1 VAADVR
7 VLSPSG
13 SLGYGIDADSLARAM
28 KMNPSVIGA
37 DAGSTDSGPYYLG
50 EGAMYHSRK
59 AMKRDIRLLVAAAQD
74 AKIPLIIGSAGNAGS
89 RPHVEWTLEIMHEV
103 LREDGHH
110 VRLAVIYA
118 DQERSYLKEAISA
131 GRVTPFPGAGELTT
145 GTVDRCSAVVAQM
158 GTGPYIEA
166 LENGAEVIVAG
177 RSCDS
182 AIFGS
187 VPIWKGRDRG
197 LALHMGKIIEC
208 GAMCAIPPTGRD
220 VIMGVVRDE
229 DFVIIAP
236 NPRRRVTPGSVAAH
250 MVYEVEH
257 PYLQEEPE
265 GTQDFSEVKME
276 VFEEAATRVWN
287 TRFRRRDRPTLR
299 FEGAERRG
307 YRSIVLGGIRD
318 PYLIDQ
324 IDSFIK
330 GCSEQVKE
338 LDGDEGGYE
347 LDWKVYG
354 RDAVMGS
361 MEPYRGCDLHE
372 VGVLAQVL
380 APAQERAHDI
390 AALLEARMIGFA
402 YEGART
408 RTANVAFPL
417 CPIVVDTGPVYRFS
431 ILHVVELSDERE
443 LVRLFPTEYLTV

>member
-1 VAADVR
+1 
-7 VLSPSG
+7 
-13 SLGYGIDADSLARAM
+13 
-28 KMNPSVIGA
+28 
-37 DAGSTDSGPYYLG
+37 
-50 EGAMYHSRK
+50 
-59 AMKRDIRLLVAAAQD
+59 
-74 AKIPLIIGSAGNAGS
+74 
-89 RPHVEWTLEIMHEV
+89 
-103 LREDGHH
+103 
-110 VRLAVIYA
+110 
-118 DQERSYLKEAISA
+118 
-131 GRVTPFPGAGELTT
+131 
-145 GTVDRCSAVVAQM
+145 
-158 GTGPYIEA
+158 
-166 LENGAEVIVAG
+166 
-177 RSCDS
+177 
-182 AIFGS
+182 
-187 VPIWKGRDRG
+187 
-197 LALHMGKIIEC
+197 
-208 GAMCAIPPTGRD
+208 
-220 VIMGVVRDE
+220 
-229 DFVIIAP
+229 
-236 NPRRRVTPGSVAAH
+236 
-250 MVYEVEH
+250 
-257 PYLQEEPE
+257 
-265 GTQDFSEVKME
+265 ME